1 VLNQLCLNKVTLKS
15 CTFIYIST
23 KNMLVKVASGQPLLI
38 PAKKMLK
45 KYLKQDRKK
54 APKKRTAAAASC

>member
-1 VLNQLCLNKVTLKS
+1 
-15 CTFIYIST
+15 
-23 KNMLVKVASGQPLLI
+23 MLVKVASGQPLLI